1 MPTGSRPD
9 GGTPWYE
16 EGEEP
21 DYRFSL
27 ANERTFLAWFRTGL
41 ALIAAALAV
50 AQFVP
55 AHTRGIT
62 GTLLGAVP
70 AVAGA
75 LLCGTAYVRWRAV
88 QRAMRH
94 RRPLPRSRVL
104 PVLAVSAAP
113 AGIGLFLLLLLR
125 SS

>member
-1 MPTGSRPD
+1 MPVPSRR
-9 GGTPWYE
+9 GRGTPWYE

-55 AHTRGIT
+55 PHARGA
-62 GTLLGAVP
+62 GGVALGAGL
-70 AVAGA
+70 AVVGA
-75 LLCGTAYVRWRAV
+75 LLCTAAYFRWRSV

-94 RRPLPRSRVL
+94 KRPLPPSRLL
-104 PVLAVSAAP
+104 PVLATGAALT
-113 AGIGLFLLLLLR
+113 GLGLLLLLVGAP
-125 SS
+125 

>member
-1 MPTGSRPD
+1 MPTLPRPSR
-9 GGTPWYE
+9 TVPWYE

-55 AHTRGIT
+55 PHARGT
-62 GTLLGAVP
+62 AGTVFGALLAAV
-70 AVAGA
+70 GA
-75 LLCGTAYVRWRAV
+75 LLCTTAYFRWRAV

-94 RRPLPRSRVL
+94 NRPLPVTRLL
-104 PVLAVSAAP
+104 PVLA
-113 AGIGLFLLLLLR
+113 AGASVTSLGLLLLIVR

>member
-1 MPTGSRPD
+1 MPKAGRRD
-9 GGTPWYE
+9 APWYE

-55 AHTRGIT
+55 PHARGT
-62 GTLLGAVP
+62 AGAVLGAVL
-70 AVAGA
+70 AVVGSLICA
-75 LLCGTAYVRWRAV
+75 TAWFRWRAV

-94 RRPLPRSRVL
+94 QRPLPHSRML
-104 PVLAVSAAP
+104 PVLAVGAAV
-113 AGIGLFLLLLLR
+113 AGLGLLLLIVR
-125 SS
+125 TP

>member
-1 MPTGSRPD
+1 MPIVSRTDRTP
-9 GGTPWYE
+9 PWYE

-55 AHTRGIT
+55 PHARGT
-62 GTLLGAVP
+62 AGTVLGAVL
-70 AVAGA
+70 AVVGS
-75 LLCGTAYVRWRAV
+75 LLCGTAYFRWRAV

-94 RRPLPRSRVL
+94 RRPLPVPRLL
-104 PVLAVSAAP
+104 PVLAAGAAV
-113 AGIGLFLLLLLR
+113 AGLGLLPLITR
-125 SS
+125 TP

>member
-1 MPTGSRPD
+1 MPTTPRTGR
-9 GGTPWYE
+9 GTPWYE

-55 AHTRGIT
+55 PHARGAA
-62 GTLLGAVP
+62 GTVLGAGL
-70 AVAGA
+70 AVVGS
-75 LLCGTAYVRWRAV
+75 LLCTMAYFRWRSV

-94 RRPLPRSRVL
+94 KRPLPPSRLL
-104 PVLAVSAAP
+104 PVLATGAALT
-113 AGIGLFLLLLLR
+113 GLGLLPLIVR
-125 SS
+125 AA